1 MATNSQIAFNPQ
13 GKTVVVAAAAVA
25 PLGVQA
31 PVDQRFS
38 GAQETGQV
46 RFVNAG
52 LATVFLGVGPTAAA
66 AQANAVAATAGN
78 PAAGIP
84 LVAGAVEVL
93 RFPAGSFFSG
103 AASGATTV
111 YLTPGEGL

>member
-13 GKTVVVAAAAVA
+13 GKTVAVAAAAVA

-31 PVDQRFS
+31 LVDQRFS
-38 GAQETGQV
+38 AQETGQV
-46 RFVNAG
+46 RIVNASTN
-52 LATVFLGVGPTAAA
+52 LVHIGVGPTAAA

-84 LVAGAVEVL
+84 LLGGAVEIL
-93 RFPAGSFFSG
+93 RFPAGWYFSAVG
-103 AASGATTV
+103 AASTI
-111 YLTPGEGL
+111 YLTPGEGI

>member
-38 GAQETGQV
+38 AQETGQV
-46 RFVNAG
+46 RVVNAG
-52 LATVFLGVGPTAAA
+52 TATVHLGVGPTAAA

-84 LVAGAVEVL
+84 LVAGAVEIM
-93 RFPAGSFFSG
+93 RFPAGSYFSG
-103 AASGATTV
+103 LASVATTV

>member
-1 MATNSQIAFNPQ
+1 MATGSQIPFNPQ
-13 GKTVVVAAAAVA
+13 GETVVVAADAIA

-38 GAQETGQV
+38 AQDTGQV
-46 RFVNAG
+46 RVVNAG
-52 LATVFLGVGPTAAA
+52 MATVYLGVGPTAAA

>member
-1 MATNSQIAFNPQ
+1 MATGSQIPFNPQ

-31 PVDQRFS
+31 PVDQRFN
-38 GAQETGQV
+38 AQETGQV
-46 RFVNAG
+46 RIVNAG
-52 LATVFLGVGPTAAA
+52 TATVHLGVGPTATV
-66 AQANAVAATAGN
+66 AQANAVAALAGN
-78 PAAGIP
+78 PAPSIP

>member
-13 GKTVVVAAAAVA
+13 GKTVVVAAAAIA

-38 GAQETGQV
+38 AQETGQV
-46 RFVNAG
+46 RVVNSSAN
-52 LATVFLGVGPTAAA
+52 LVHLGVGPSAAA

-78 PAAGIP
+78 PATGIP

-103 AASGATTV
+103 VGAASTI
-111 YLTPGEGL
+111 YITPGEGL